1 MTSRVAKRG
10 EHKEAFGDVVR
21 DTKSNNDNRPAFLLL
36 ALTHSHSIT
45 QIFSMRS
52 FSLTPKHPLLGIWKP
67 PAAAG
72 AGAGAGAGLA
82 ATASAGLGCA

>member
-36 ALTHSHSIT
+36 ALTHAHSIT
-45 QIFSMRS
+45 QLFSHR
-52 FSLTPKHPLLGIWKP
+52 L
-67 PAAAG
+67 
-72 AGAGAGAGLA
+72 
-82 ATASAGLGCA
+82 